1 MAETAATTDVSKF
14 SSIISKHGLA
24 SPNKF
29 EVNFSSI
36 PVLSTAADHSSQL
49 NIMCDQCSLAG
60 RDVQAVLDLQYG
72 VRRQV
77 VYNAPAYTPLSLSFL
92 CTDNM
97 NEKRILDVWNNK
109 CVSVTGGYHVEYY
122 DNYVG
127 HLDVYVLDRSGK
139 KRTYHM
145 HYHEVYPKTVTAV
158 ELNHG
163 TTNATMRVT
172 AEIQYAFWTT
182 SDIHLGNTRKT
193 GDTAHGANKNKT
205 TISQNLS
212 GRSSR

>member
-1 MAETAATTDVSKF
+1 MANTAQFSVANF
-14 SSIISKHGLA
+14 SSRIASSGLA

-29 EVNFSSI
+29 EVIFSVI
-36 PVLSTAADHSSQL
+36 PGSKSGEKEQL
-49 NIMCDQCSLAG
+49 NLMCDQISLAG

-72 VRRQV
+72 IRRQV
-77 VYNAPAYTPLSLSFL
+77 VYNAPSYTPLSLSFI

-109 CVSVTGGYHVEYY
+109 CVDTTGNFHVAYY
-122 DNYVG
+122 NDYIG

-163 TTNATMRVT
+163 TTNASLRVT
-172 AEIQYAFWTT
+172 AEIQYAYWST
-182 SDIHLGNTRKT
+182 SDIWAPGGT
-193 GDTAHGANKNKT
+193 HG
-205 TISQNLS
+205 Q
-212 GRSSR
+212 G

>member
-1 MAETAATTDVSKF
+1 MGDNAIYDVGKF
-14 SSIISKHGLA
+14 SSKIASSGLA

-29 EVNFSSI
+29 EVVFTRI
-36 PVLSTAADHSSQL
+36 PVDVKGVDEKTQL
-49 NIMCDQCSLAG
+49 NIMCDQVSLAG

-72 VRRQV
+72 IRRQV
-77 VYNAPAYTPLSLSFL
+77 VYNAPAYTPLSLSFI

-109 CVSVTGGYHVEYY
+109 CVSTTGNFHVAYY
-122 DNYVG
+122 NDYIG

-139 KRTYHM
+139 HRTYHM

-163 TTNATMRVT
+163 TTNSPLRVT
-172 AEIQYAFWTT
+172 AEIQYAYWST
-182 SDIHLGNTRKT
+182 SDIWAPG
-193 GDTAHGANKNKT
+193 GSHG
-205 TISQNLS
+205 Q
-212 GRSSR
+212 G

>member
-1 MAETAATTDVSKF
+1 MADTAQFSVANF
-14 SSIISKHGLA
+14 SSQISKYGLA

-29 EVNFSSI
+29 EVIFSAI
-36 PVLSTAADHSSQL
+36 PGTDAHERKQL
-49 NIMCDQCSLAG
+49 NLMCDQVSLAG

-72 VRRQV
+72 IRRQV
-77 VYNAPAYTPLSLSFL
+77 VYNAPAYTPLSLSFI

-109 CVSVTGGYHVEYY
+109 CVSTTKGFDVAYY
-122 DNYVG
+122 DDYVG

-163 TTNATMRVT
+163 TTNASLRVT
-172 AEIQYAFWTT
+172 AEIQYAYWST
-182 SDIHLGNTRKT
+182 SDIWAPGGT
-193 GDTAHGANKNKT
+193 HG
-205 TISQNLS
+205 Q
-212 GRSSR
+212 G